1 MTRDYARAV
10 AAFGE
15 ALRTARLEAG
25 LSQEALAERA
35 GLDRTYVSGT
45 ERGRKNPTLKT
56 IARLSDAIG
65 ISIADLM
72 AQSEAKENGG

>member
-1 MTRDYARAV
+1 M

-72 AQSEAKENGG
+72 ARSEAKENGG